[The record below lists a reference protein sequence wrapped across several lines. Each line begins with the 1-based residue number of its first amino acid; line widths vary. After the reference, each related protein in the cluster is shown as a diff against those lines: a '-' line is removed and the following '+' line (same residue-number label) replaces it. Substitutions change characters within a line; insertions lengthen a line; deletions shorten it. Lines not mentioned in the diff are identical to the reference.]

1 MHIFNLTM
9 TPVLESLELE
19 DEDVR
24 LKVKNSLYDITIQ
37 MAYDEY
43 SDTLSL
49 LSVDN
54 RLFIPSNTSNILLKY
69 PENIITEL

>member
-1 MHIFNLTM
+1 MYIFNLTV
-9 TPVLESLELE
+9 TPVLESLALE
-19 DEDVR
+19 DEDVK
-24 LKVKNSLYDITIQ
+24 LKIKNSLHDITIQ

-49 LSVDN
+49 LSVEDG
-54 RLFIPSNTSNILLKY
+54 LIIPRGTSNILLEY

>member
-19 DEDVR
+19 DEGVQ
-24 LKVKNSLYDITIQ
+24 LKVKNSLHDITIQ

-54 RLFIPSNTSNILLKY
+54 RLFIPNNTSNILIKY

>member
-1 MHIFNLTM
+1 MYIFNLTM

-19 DEDVR
+19 DEGVQ
-24 LKVKNSLYDITIQ
+24 LKVKNSLHDITIQ

-54 RLFIPSNTSNILLKY
+54 RLFIPNNTSNILIKY
-69 PENIITEL
+69 PENIVTEL